1 MPTFEVCV
9 TSTLEIYATIE
20 AEDAE
25 QADTLAYNI
34 QTIDYANETVG
45 AETRSLS
52 ARRACCTVLPS
63 IFMFRIAS
71 RYSSARGV
79 SSLCTVISFV
89 LSPGIRCKV
98 GRVGRNDN
106 K

>member
-25 QADTLAYNI
+25 KAESLAYDI

-45 AETRSLS
+45 AETDDGTIDQVI
-52 ARRACCTVLPS
+52 AHQINEVVS
-63 IFMFRIAS
+63 IEEKE
-71 RYSSARGV
+71 GEE
-79 SSLCTVISFV
+79 
-89 LSPGIRCKV
+89 
-98 GRVGRNDN
+98 
-106 K
+106 